1 MISVMAQKTIVSL
14 IDDLDG
20 QSEAEETVEYAI
32 DGVTYEIDLAKDNAD
47 ALREVFAPYI
57 AAARRTGGRVR
68 SGRGS
73 RGRSSGSG
81 GAVSNVAGRGR
92 EAMKAIRDWA
102 KSSGW
107 AVSDRG
113 RLPSNVVEAYD
124 AAHK

>member
-1 MISVMAQKTIVSL
+1 MISVMATKTVVSL

-20 QSEAEETVEYAI
+20 QSEADETVEYAI
-32 DGVTYEIDLAKDNAD
+32 DGVTYEIDLAKDNAE

-57 AAARRTGGRVR
+57 AAARRTGGRAR
-68 SGRGS
+68 SGTGN
-73 RGRSSGSG
+73 RGRSSSSG
-81 GAVSNVAGRGR
+81 GAVSNAAGRSR
-92 EAMKAIRDWA
+92 EALKAIRDWA

-113 RLPSNVVEAYD
+113 RLPGNVVEAYD